1 MTFEIKEAKR
11 LGARL
16 LIQLSGVSGSGKTY
30 SALHLAYGLTG
41 GDSSKIIGID
51 TENRRMS
58 LYADCLPNKEPFR
71 VLEFF
76 APFSPARY
84 VEAIKACCDAGAEV
98 IVIDS
103 VSHEW
108 ESEGG
113 CEWIANNSS
122 GRLADWKTAKREHK
136 RFMTFMLQCPAHIIA
151 CTRAREKTDFS
162 DTKNPVS
169 LGIQPIQEKNFSFEA
184 TVSLL
189 MHEQGKSQ
197 DVLKC
202 PAELQK
208 ILGRGQGYIT
218 VDDGMA
224 LRHWVDGGGV
234 VDQEVERA
242 RGLFLNAAEQG
253 LEILRKTYQEV
264 PQSIRDTLGQSFMDS
279 VVASARAFDEGRA
292 QVTDPSINDLNRQ
305 IASQQINDTTESAA
319 TLTGNTG
326 APQSRG
332 NDSARSERD
341 AREINGGVCSG
352 VSANDSTSALNPVS
366 DEVPEAFQ
374 KDPNH
379 NLSIPESVF
388 TLTTVAADPL
398 TTVAANPL
406 TASGPLK
413 LRDKQQL
420 IRTVNGLPKEKTDK
434 LTTALIAKFGFDNQ
448 TQMSI
453 QLTHQNHADFI
464 HAFIKGQ

>member
-41 GDSSKIIGID
+41 CHSSKIIGID

-58 LYADCLPNKEPFR
+58 LYADCLPNKEPFK

-162 DTKNPVS
+162 DTRNPVS

-202 PAELQK
+202 PAELQP

-253 LEILRKTYQEV
+253 LEILRKIYKDV

-279 VVASARAFDEGRA
+279 VVASAQAFDEGRA

-305 IASQQINDTTESAA
+305 IASQQINDTAEPAA
-319 TLTGNTG
+319 TPT
-326 APQSRG
+326 
-332 NDSARSERD
+332 
-341 AREINGGVCSG
+341 
-352 VSANDSTSALNPVS
+352 LNPVG
-366 DEVPEAFQ
+366 DGVPEVFQ
-374 KDPNH
+374 NNPNH
-379 NLSIPESVF
+379 DLSIPESVP
-388 TLTTVAADPL
+388 TAASLAADPL
-398 TTVAANPL
+398 TAPA
-406 TASGPLK
+406 PLK

-420 IRTVNGLPKEKTDK
+420 IRTVNSLSKEKVDE
-434 LTTALIAKFGFDNQ
+434 LTAALIAEFGFDNQ

-464 HAFIKGQ
+464 HAFIEGQ

>member
-30 SALHLAYGLTG
+30 TALQLAYGLTG

-58 LYADCLPNKEPFR
+58 LYSDCLPNKSPFR
-71 VLEFF
+71 SLDFF

-84 VEAIKACCDAGAEV
+84 IEAIKACCDAGAEV

-208 ILGRGQGYIT
+208 ILGRGRGYIT
-218 VDDGMA
+218 AEDGTA

-253 LEILRKTYQEV
+253 VEALRKTYQEV
-264 PQSIRDTLGQSFMDS
+264 SQLIRDTLGQSFMDS
-279 VVASARAFDEGRA
+279 VVASAQAFDEGRA

-305 IASQQINDTTESAA
+305 IASQQINDTPEPRRTTP
-319 TLTGNTG
+319 TLDP
-326 APQSRG
+326 AS
-332 NDSARSERD
+332 D
-341 AREINGGVCSG
+341 G
-352 VSANDSTSALNPVS
+352 VSEKTQAEAVSADATANDLSSDAYAPAVAPVLDS
-366 DEVPEAFQ
+366 LA
-374 KDPNH
+374 
-379 NLSIPESVF
+379 
-388 TLTTVAADPL
+388 
-398 TTVAANPL
+398 
-406 TASGPLK
+406 LK

-420 IRTVNGLPKEKTDK
+420 IRIVNSLPKEKIDE
-434 LTTALIAKFGFDNQ
+434 LTAALISEFGFNDQ

-453 QLTHQNHADFI
+453 QLTHQSHADFI